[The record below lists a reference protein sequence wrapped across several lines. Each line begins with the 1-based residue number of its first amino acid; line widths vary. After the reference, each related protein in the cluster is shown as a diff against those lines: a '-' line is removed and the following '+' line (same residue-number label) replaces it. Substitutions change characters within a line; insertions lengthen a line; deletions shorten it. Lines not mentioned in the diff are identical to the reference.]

1 MIHPSGRERHMQ
13 AGMHVGFFFFF
24 EVIEVEDKITG
35 SLGKSHE
42 KIQCCKTKMEKQRHG
57 L

>member
-1 MIHPSGRERHMQ
+1 MIHPAGRERHMQ
-13 AGMHVGFFFFF
+13 AGMHAGGKKKKVLS
-24 EVIEVEDKITG
+24 EAEDKISG

-42 KIQCCKTKMEKQRHG
+42 KNQR